1 MSESSVSW
9 RFEDFGTNIT
19 LTLFNTSRCITDAI
33 QGVAPS
39 KCVDVSV
46 TADWLAQRAS
56 LSFWPWLLSLP
67 WSVEDAQAALETAT
81 SAIPAP
87 PLAMVASASASASV
101 DEQPHTVEEE
111 STALENLTG
120 LFLLLAL
127 FFVFFGLIAAAA
139 DPWGYYYDER
149 PRGRARDGSRYVL
162 VEVKDKLEPPPAKA

>member
-1 MSESSVSW
+1 MSQSSVSW
-9 RFEDFGTNIT
+9 RLEDFGANIT
-19 LTLFNTSRCITDAI
+19 LTLFNTSRCIVDAI

-67 WSVEDAQAALETAT
+67 WSVEENAT
-81 SAIPAP
+81 SAIPAS
-87 PLAMVASASASASV
+87 PLAAVASASASAGV

-111 STALENLTG
+111 STALENLAG
-120 LFLLLAL
+120 LFLMIAL
-127 FFVFFGLIAAAA
+127 FFVFFGLITAAA
-139 DPWGYYYDER
+139 DPFGWGYYYDER